1 MLRAI
6 MCKGNNAL
14 SGIRLEELDKALKKC
29 GFVWIDIENPGY
41 GDFVNIAK
49 KFKLHKL
56 AVEDAVIRNQRPK
69 LETYPEHLFL
79 VIHELEFDGVLQLN
93 ELDIFLGKNFV
104 ITTHYKRLNA
114 IEYTIETYKKNPSLF
129 DRGAD
134 FLIYNILDK
143 LVDNY
148 FEVLEHYDEKM
159 AKIENTIFREPK
171 PTIVNEL
178 FKMKKI
184 SLNLYMTI
192 APQAEIVS
200 MLTRREFSFLGKE
213 TSIYFRDVYDRM
225 IRLIGIIDTQREI
238 ATGALEAYLS
248 VVSNRMNEIMK
259 VLTIIATIMMPLTL
273 IAGIYGMN
281 FRFLPELE
289 WKYGYYAVI
298 AAMAVVAG
306 IMLLYFRRRK
316 WI

>member
-1 MLRAI
+1 
-6 MCKGNNAL
+6 MCKGDNAL
-14 SGIRLEELDKALKKC
+14 SGIRPEELDKALKTC

-41 GDFVNIAK
+41 GDFINIAK
-49 KFKLHKL
+49 KFNLHKL
-56 AVEDAVIRNQRPK
+56 AVEDAVTRNQRPK
-69 LETYPEHLFL
+69 FETYPEHLFL
-79 VIHELEFDGVLQLN
+79 VIHELEFDAALQLN

-129 DRGAD
+129 DKGAD
-134 FLIYNILDK
+134 FLIYSILDK

-148 FEVLEHYDEKM
+148 FAVLERYDEKM

-171 PTIVNEL
+171 PIVVNEL
-178 FKMKKI
+178 FRMKKA
-184 SLNLYMTI
+184 SLSLYMTI
-192 APQAEIVS
+192 APQAEIVN
-200 MLTRREFSFLGKE
+200 MLARREFPFLGKE

-248 VVSNRMNEIMK
+248 VVSNKMNEIMK

-289 WKYGYYAVI
+289 WRYGYYGVLAL
-298 AAMAVVAG
+298 MAVVAG
-306 IMLLYFRRRK
+306 IMLLYFRRKK

>member
-14 SGIRLEELDKALKKC
+14 SGIRPEELDKALKKC

-41 GDFVNIAK
+41 GDFINIAK
-49 KFKLHKL
+49 KFNLHKL

-69 LETYPEHLFL
+69 FETYPEHLFL
-79 VIHELEFDGVLQLN
+79 VIHELEFDGALQLN

-114 IEYTIETYKKNPSLF
+114 IEYAIDAYKKNPSLF
-129 DRGAD
+129 DKGAD
-134 FLIYNILDK
+134 FLIYSILDK

-148 FEVLEHYDEKM
+148 FVVLERYDEKM
-159 AKIENTIFREPK
+159 AKIENTIFKDPK
-171 PTIVNEL
+171 PIVVNEL
-178 FKMKKI
+178 FRMKKA
-184 SLNLYMTI
+184 SLSLYMTI
-192 APQAEIVS
+192 APQAEIVN
-200 MLTRREFSFLGKE
+200 MLARREFPFLGKE

-225 IRLIGIIDTQREI
+225 IRLIGIIDMQREI

-248 VVSNRMNEIMK
+248 VVSNKMNEIMK

-289 WKYGYYAVI
+289 WRYGYFAI
-298 AAMAVVAG
+298 LALMAVVAG
-306 IMLLYFRRRK
+306 IMLVYFRRKK